1 MDVRKLEAFCQVY
14 ELQSFSKAGE
24 VMFLSQPTISSHVA
38 NLEAELGVKLFDRL
52 GRKVLPTQAGDVLY
66 RSAVAVFENLKEA
79 RASIEMLRDKV
90 VGDVAV
96 GCSTIPSFY
105 IVPRILS
112 DFFKRYPQ
120 VTFTV
125 HTGDSF
131 EVIRRVACGDW
142 PVGIVGELPTEE
154 GVTSKLIF
162 EDDTVVVA
170 AKHAEWLPKD
180 DGAISMETLA
190 RLPWVMRG
198 KGSATRHSLEM
209 QLGSLG
215 LTLNDLTVRCWVDGT
230 NEALAHTLRGSGVS
244 VTSRL
249 ASSRFIESGALVRLN
264 VPALEGKRHF
274 YLIYNEGRHMLP
286 ALRAFIEH
294 TSKGLQFGEG
304 YSVE

>member
-1 MDVRKLEAFCQVY
+1 MDIRKLEAFCQVY

-66 RSAVAVFENLKEA
+66 RSAVSVFEHLKEA

-90 VGDVAV
+90 VGEVTI

-105 IVPRILS
+105 IAPRILAS
-112 DFFKRYPQ
+112 FFTRYPQ

-125 HTGDSF
+125 HTGDSA
-131 EVIRRVACGDW
+131 EVIRRVASGDW

-154 GVTSKLIF
+154 GLSTKLVC
-162 EDDTVVVA
+162 EDETVVIA
-170 AKHAEWLPKD
+170 AKGAEWLPRE
-180 DGAISMETLA
+180 DGNLTMEELA
-190 RLPWVMRG
+190 RLPWVMRE
-198 KGSATRHSLEM
+198 KGSATRHSLEAK
-209 QLGSLG
+209 LNSLG
-215 LTLNDLTVRCWVDGT
+215 LNMSDLAVRCWVDGT
-230 NEALAHTLRGSGVS
+230 NEALAHTLRGAGLC

-249 ASSRFIESGALVRLN
+249 ASARFIESGALVRVN
-264 VPALEGKRHF
+264 VPELEGKRHF
-274 YLIYNEGRHMLP
+274 YLIHNEGRHMLP
-286 ALRAFIEH
+286 ALRAFVDFAG
-294 TSKGLQFGEG
+294 KGIKFSDD